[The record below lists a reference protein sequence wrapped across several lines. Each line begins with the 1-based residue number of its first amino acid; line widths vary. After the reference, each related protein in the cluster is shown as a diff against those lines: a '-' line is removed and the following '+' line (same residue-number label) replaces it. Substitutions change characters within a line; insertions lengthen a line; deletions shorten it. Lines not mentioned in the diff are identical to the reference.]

1 MKKILIFVAVVL
13 IIWLVFA
20 LSGSDTSNQTS
31 STPAANDAVV
41 TDESGYT
48 RSQAESLLG
57 ISLPE
62 DSIINVIL
70 DNDLAVGVLG
80 TSETTIDDLQ
90 TFFESE
96 MLGGEYSIS
105 RPWGISPLDSDTI
118 HSATYTGSGET
129 WAVILR
135 DENGGTTFDL
145 QRQF

>member
-1 MKKILIFVAVVL
+1 
-13 IIWLVFA
+13 
-20 LSGSDTSNQTS
+20 
-31 STPAANDAVV
+31 AANDAVV

>member
-1 MKKILIFVAVVL
+1 MKKILFFVAVVV

-20 LSGSDTSNQTS
+20 LSGSDTSNQT
-31 STPAANDAVV
+31 TNTTTVNEAITTED
-41 TDESGYT
+41 SGYN
-48 RSQAESLLG
+48 RAQAEALLE

-70 DNDLAVGVLG
+70 NNDLAVGVLG
-80 TSETTIDDLQ
+80 TTQTTIDDLQ
-90 TFFESE
+90 TFFENE

-105 RPWGISPLDSDTI
+105 RPWGMSPLDSDTI